1 MKEKRYFNFCMLLI
15 WTLILFV
22 IFPFATTATSVS
34 HNENITSQQQV
45 SNVLNKSVA
54 AIDQTEFIA
63 NHQSD
68 ASETVNATDQN
79 VDLDEL
85 KKIKLIPGGQ
95 SLGVDLQTLGVLV
108 VGHYLV
114 TEKDEEISPGE
125 DAGIKVGD
133 VILKID
139 GKDIKSMK
147 DVKPI
152 VEKATKENK
161 SLPLKIKRGKKTI
174 KTTLKPVID
183 EKSEESQIGLYIRDS
198 AAGIGTMTFHEPKS
212 KKYGAL
218 GHVISDMD
226 TKKPIEINDGKIV
239 KSSITA
245 IDKGDNGNPGEK
257 QANFS
262 IKDKQL
268 GNITKNTPFGIFG
281 QLKQTIQNGK
291 YDKPMSIALANEVEE
306 GPAKILTVVD
316 GDKVEEFDVEIVSN
330 VPQKKPKTKGMVV
343 KITDQKLLETT
354 GGIVQGMSGS
364 PIIQN
369 DKIIGAVTHVFV
381 NDPTSGYGA
390 HIEWMMNEADI
401 QSNEQLEKQAS

>member
-1 MKEKRYFNFCMLLI
+1 MKKKRCLNMYALII
-15 WTLILFV
+15 WTLLLSMMYPFV
-22 IFPFATTATSVS
+22 TVATATDPHENSTSKQSV
-34 HNENITSQQQV
+34 T
-45 SNVLNKSVA
+45 

-63 NHQSD
+63 NQSSNE
-68 ASETVNATDQN
+68 AQPTSTVNKQI
-79 VDLDEL
+79 DLDAL

-95 SLGVDLQTLGVLV
+95 SLGVELQTLGVLV

-114 TEKDEEISPGE
+114 TEDNEEVSPGE

-139 GKDIKSMK
+139 GKDIKQMK

-152 VEKATKENK
+152 VERAAKKNK
-161 SLPLKIKRGKKTI
+161 SLPLEIKRGKKTI
-174 KTTLKPVID
+174 KTTLTPATD
-183 EKSEESQIGLYIRDS
+183 EKSKEAQIGLYIRDS
-198 AAGIGTMTFHEPKS
+198 AAGIGTMTFHEPKT

-226 TKKPIEINDGKIV
+226 TKKPIQINNGKIV

-245 IDKGDNGNPGEK
+245 IDKGDNGHPGEK

-281 QLKQTIQNGK
+281 QLNEPLQNGK
-291 YDKPMSIALANEVEE
+291 YDEPMSIALANEVEE
-306 GPAKILTVVD
+306 GPAKILTVID
-316 GDKVEEFDVEIVSN
+316 GDKVEEFDVEIVSS

-343 KITDQKLLETT
+343 KITDPKLLKTT

-364 PIIQN
+364 PIIQH

-390 HIEWMMNEADI
+390 HIEWMMEEADI
-401 QSNEQLEKQAS
+401 QSDAQPQEEAS